1 MPDGKRERDLGKEIY
16 KKTFNELFPVL
27 KPYRQGSKEYIG
39 DVEI

>member
-1 MPDGKRERDLGKEIY
+1 MPDGKRKGDLGKEIY
-16 KKTFNELFPVL
+16 ERTFNEMSPVL